1 MSNSRSLFVVV
12 LCALLF
18 ALTGSS
24 QEQKS
29 PAFAGRLKEGTTQA
43 SKAPQPVRNDVALP
57 GDEIATLRYF
67 KIKKGSFSEFLKA
80 SQEGVWPY
88 FEKVGSRVVGMWKV
102 IHPPVEG
109 GMDSPE
115 YDEVYLMTRYA
126 SVAHWEASREPQKH
140 GGNGP
145 DWDACKKA
153 LDLRAS
159 LTLETRVTFLQG
171 DTRNS
176 PPMFLPG
183 LDEKLETVEVE
194 TSTQKTEAN

>member
-1 MSNSRSLFVVV
+1 MNKARFVFIMVSIV
-12 LCALLF
+12 APVASF
-18 ALTGSS
+18 GQASG
-24 QEQKS
+24 Q
-29 PAFAGRLKEGTTQA
+29 FAGRLKDSPAAEST
-43 SKAPQPVRNDVALP
+43 APKPVRNDVAQA
-57 GDEIATLRYF
+57 GEEIATLRYF
-67 KIKKGSFSEFLKA
+67 KIKKGSYPEFLKA

-88 FEKVGSRVVGMWKV
+88 FEKIGSRVVGMWKV

-109 GMDSPE
+109 VADSTD

-145 DWDACKKA
+145 DWDTCKKA

-159 LTLETRVTFLQG
+159 LTLETHVTFLQG

-183 LDEKLETVEVE
+183 LDEKFERIDEG
-194 TSTQKTEAN
+194 SGQKKSERN

>member
-1 MSNSRSLFVVV
+1 MNRLPELFRVFVC
-12 LCALLF
+12 LAAICAMRH
-18 ALTGSS
+18 AEA
-24 QEQKS
+24 QQKS
-29 PAFAGRLKEGTTQA
+29 IENFAGRLKETPAET
-43 SKAPQPVRNDVALP
+43 SSAPKPVRNGAMQP
-57 GDEIATLRYF
+57 GEEIVTLRYF
-67 KIKKGSFSEFLKA
+67 KIKKGTFLEFLKA

-88 FEKVGSRVVGMWKV
+88 FEKIGSRVVGMWKV

-109 GMDSPE
+109 VADSPD

-183 LDEKLETVEVE
+183 LDESYKEIET
-194 TSTQKTEAN
+194 TTEPAKKN

>member
-1 MSNSRSLFVVV
+1 
-12 LCALLF
+12 
-18 ALTGSS
+18 
-24 QEQKS
+24 
-29 PAFAGRLKEGTTQA
+29 
-43 SKAPQPVRNDVALP
+43 
-57 GDEIATLRYF
+57 
-67 KIKKGSFSEFLKA
+67 
-80 SQEGVWPY
+80 
-88 FEKVGSRVVGMWKV
+88 MWNV
-102 IHPPVEG
+102 IHPPIEG
-109 GMDSPE
+109 VADSPD

-145 DWDACKKA
+145 DWEACKKA

-183 LDEKLETVEVE
+183 LDEKFDSIELET
-194 TSTQKTEAN
+194 SKKKTKTN